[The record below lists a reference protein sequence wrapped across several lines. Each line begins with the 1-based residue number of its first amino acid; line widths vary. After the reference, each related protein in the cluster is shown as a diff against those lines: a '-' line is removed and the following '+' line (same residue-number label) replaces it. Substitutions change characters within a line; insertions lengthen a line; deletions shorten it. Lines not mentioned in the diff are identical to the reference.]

1 MKQKIEKDQHFLTD
15 EKVLEKEIEVANI
28 KKSDKI
34 IEIGCGAGF
43 LTKQLLKK
51 SSKVL
56 GFEFDDRYRLIL
68 EKLSSGN
75 LEMKYENAL
84 NSSWKGFNKI
94 ISNIPYSI
102 SEPLILKA
110 IKEDINELVL
120 IIGEN
125 FKELLEDKSTKIG
138 LVSEI
143 YFDFEAIEKVGRE
156 KFDPIPRVDS
166 WLVKLKRKKVDSKGK
181 KFQKFLEYEG
191 KIKNSLINILTSE
204 GKTKKEVRLA
214 VKNLGLNEFL
224 LNKSVKRISA
234 SGILLIKD
242 VLSKLE

>member
-1 MKQKIEKDQHFLTD
+1 MKQNTEKDQHFLID

-28 KKSDKI
+28 KKLDKV
-34 IEIGCGAGF
+34 IEIGCGGGF
-43 LTKQLLKK
+43 LTKQLLNK

-56 GFEFDDRYRLIL
+56 GFELDERYKTIL
-68 EKLSSGN
+68 EKLSSSN
-75 LEMKYENAL
+75 LEMRFENAL
-84 NSSWKGFNKI
+84 NSSWRGFNKI
-94 ISNIPYSI
+94 VSNIPYSI

-110 IKEDINELVL
+110 IKEKIDELVL
-120 IIGEN
+120 IVGEN
-125 FKELLEDKSTKIG
+125 FKEILKDKSTKIG
-138 LVSEI
+138 LISDV
-143 YFDFEAIEKVGRE
+143 YYDFEAIEKVGRE

-166 WLVKLKRKKVDSKGK
+166 WLIKLKKKKVDSKGK

-204 GKTKKEVRLA
+204 GKTKKEARLA

-234 SGILLIKD
+234 SGILLIRGALDKA
-242 VLSKLE
+242 E